1 MQSLHQV
8 HTEESDYT
16 LLVCV
21 GQRFKSSATPRAI
34 RSQPS
39 VLRVVHRWRSIAN
52 TSGVQARQLEVFVIN
67 SGCIWPNTIR
77 LLLIGHRLLAR
88 SEETSLSGLPDGPG
102 IIQKLLTNLVEVPAS
117 IERGWQ
123 AQIMPKSPSGNCS
136 TTKAQQWEPAWTLI
150 RFRRKQS
157 TAARSLV
164 V

>member
-1 MQSLHQV
+1 MRGPEIQSN
-8 HTEESDYT
+8 
-16 LLVCV
+16 
-21 GQRFKSSATPRAI
+21 ATPRAI

-39 VLRVVHRWRSIAN
+39 VLRVAQRWRSIAN
-52 TSGVQARQLEVFVIN
+52 TSGIQARQLEVFVIN

-88 SEETSLSGLPDGPG
+88 SEEAFQDSQTARG
-102 IIQKLLTNLVEVPAS
+102 IIQKLLTSFVEVPAS
-117 IERGWQ
+117 IKRGWQ